1 MERRTVDTARP
12 TAVADAGMKGG
23 DTADGTTCS
32 DSQTH
37 RPGPQGWRTTS
48 GRPNIKSEARRRDG
62 VLLVVSEDRRQRRR
76 HRPDPRGWERS
87 RGLANDPFQD
97 GRNQAVGA
105 VVGHRA
111 GHAGM
116 LAGRRGVI
124 AGATL
129 DREEAGGRPQE
140 EGEAGEES
148 GTGGKHRLH
157 NSCGLTEVK
166 RDTAFRVRNRGGIP
180 SWS

>member
-62 VLLVVSEDRRQRRR
+62 VLLAVSEDRRQRRR
-76 HRPDPRGWERS
+76 HRPDPRGREQS

-129 DREEAGGRPQE
+129 DREEAGRRPQE